1 MDIDGL
7 RAHIVVDELFFDL
20 ADPANRAL
28 KDLLDEDALLRVH
41 NLIVALLKFA
51 VDLNVLDVE
60 NSIMGETFL
69 EAPLLRVLC
78 NGKINRV
85 KLVGFK

>member
-60 NSIMGETFL
+60 HCVVREPFL
-69 EAPLLRVLC
+69 ESPQLTILLTEKAKAKQ
-78 NGKINRV
+78 G
-85 KLVGFK
+85 